1 MFAITTREGRLLK
14 TFASQNPIELG
25 YHPRFGWISET
36 GAKERTHRRKMN
48 GLFVE
53 PADEMRFRF
62 ALAPSAKKD
71 GLEVVA
77 RAGCSVSQ
85 LDNGQWSLK
94 TEMGEFH
101 LGNQVNAALGW
112 SIPEPKEEDSGL
124 WKKASALA
132 LVVILAIILIP
143 QEKAPVIEVMPEP
156 VKVTII
162 PEKQKA
168 VTVPKADGLQD
179 LMKDAKIADK
189 QMKRAVQ
196 QNLGFLGMLGKK
208 DLKGALGGLPTA
220 AKEVTAGAGP
230 GGKEGSGGEY
240 LVGLGQGVKRATVG
254 NSGVAGLGGV
264 GTKGAG
270 GGAGGYGNT
279 TVGSGEGR
287 SLSKIALSQEMV
299 LEGGLDRSVIQA
311 TIAKYLS
318 QVRACYE
325 EQLQKSAGLTG
336 QVTMAFAIDGN
347 GAVSSSQVARS
358 SLGNATVENCIA
370 TRMRGWQFP
379 KPVGGVTVKV
389 SYPFML
395 RPMGI

>member
-14 TFASQNPIELG
+14 TFASKTPIELG

-36 GAKERTHRRKMN
+36 GAKERMHRRKMN
-48 GLFVE
+48 GLFTE
-53 PADEMRFRF
+53 PTDEMRFRF
-62 ALAPSAKKD
+62 ALSPSSKND

-77 RAGCSVSQ
+77 RTGCSVSQ

-101 LGNQVNAALGW
+101 LGSQVNASMGW
-112 SIPEPKEEDSGL
+112 SIPEPKEDDSGL
-124 WKKASALA
+124 WKKASAFA

-143 QEKAPVIEVMPEP
+143 QEKAPEIEVLPEP

-220 AKEVTAGAGP
+220 AKNVTAGAGP
-230 GGKEGSGGEY
+230 GGTQGSGGEY

-325 EQLQKSAGLTG
+325 EQLQKQAGLTG
-336 QVTMAFAIDGN
+336 QVTMAFAIDGS